1 MKRFYKNVV
10 LNGDGDGFTV
20 HLDGRPIKTPA
31 RNGLIVPTRQLAQK
45 IADEWEAQGE
55 EVDPTAM
62 PMTALAQG
70 ALDQVVR
77 ERQRI
82 VGRIAAFADS
92 DMLYFRGD
100 SSQVDLV
107 AHQAERWDPL
117 LDWARSR
124 FDVSFNLVHGIMH
137 ESQSDETLKRLSA
150 AVEGHDNFALAA
162 MLSIS
167 GLTGSL
173 IATLALSEKAFD
185 PAPIWQLSN
194 LEELW
199 QEQQWGSDELAQKKR
214 DAREAEYQSAVAF
227 LELSRT

>member
-1 MKRFYKNVV
+1 MKRFYKNVD
-10 LNGDGDGFTV
+10 LKDDADGFKI
-20 HLDGRPIKTPA
+20 HLDGRPVKTPA
-31 RNGLIVPTRQLAQK
+31 RNGLILPTRQLAEK
-45 IADEWEAQGE
+45 IIDEWESQGQE
-55 EVDPTAM
+55 INPDTM

-100 SSQVDLV
+100 NSQADLV
-107 AHQAERWDPL
+107 EHQAENWDPL

-124 FDVSFNLVHGIMH
+124 FDVSFKLVHGIMH
-137 ESQSDETLKRLSA
+137 ESQSDETIARLSV
-150 AVEGHDNFALAA
+150 AVESHDNFALAA

-173 IATLALSEKAFD
+173 IATLALFEKKFD
-185 PAPIWQLSN
+185 PVLIWQLSN

-199 QEQQWGSDELAQKKR
+199 QEQQWGSDELAQQKR
-214 DAREAEYQSAVAF
+214 DAREAEYLAAVAF